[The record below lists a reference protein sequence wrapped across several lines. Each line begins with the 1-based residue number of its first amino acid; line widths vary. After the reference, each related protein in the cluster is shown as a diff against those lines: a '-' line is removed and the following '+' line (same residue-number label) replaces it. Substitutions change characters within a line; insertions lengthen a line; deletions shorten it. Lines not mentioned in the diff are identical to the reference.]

1 MKKDTKFLWL
11 IMIFSVLSIQACKK
25 YLEIQPPKNQLT
37 TDKIFADSAS
47 ANSAIV
53 GIYVNMYQS
62 LSLNFVSGG
71 LTLYPGLSADE
82 MAQSATDVN
91 ISQLFNNQINPN
103 NTINASLW
111 TSAYKFVYDVNACIE
126 GIDASPKLPFS
137 VKTHLIAEAKQLRAF
152 LYFNLVNLYG
162 PVPLL
167 RSTDYHINQ
176 SMARFPVDSIYAQ
189 ISTDVTFAQA
199 NLLKNNVA
207 ERANFYSATALLAKV
222 YLYRKNY
229 ISAESES
236 SKIIGS
242 GNYSLEPDLNNV
254 FLNNSK
260 ETIWKIIPVFPG
272 FGTLEGYF
280 FVPSSASAAPKY
292 PITSQ
297 LNNAFETG
305 DQRKVKWTNNKIIKG
320 VSYSYPYKYKIGRT
334 AASISENYSIFRLSE
349 QYLIRAEARANQN
362 NISGAQ
368 ADLNI
373 IRNRAGLSNTSAF
386 DKASILLAI
395 EKERQSELFCEW
407 GNRWFDLQRTNRA
420 DAVLPAVKSNW
431 VHNSILYPVPINEI
445 SRNPNLVQNP
455 GY

>member
-1 MKKDTKFLWL
+1 MKNNNKFLWL
-11 IMIFSVLSIQACKK
+11 TMIFSVLTMQACKK

-47 ANSAIV
+47 ANSAIA

-62 LSLNFVSGG
+62 LSLNLASGG
-71 LTLYPGLSADE
+71 LTLYPGLSGDE

-126 GIDASPKLPFS
+126 GINASPNLPVS
-137 VKTHLIAEAKQLRAF
+137 VKTNLLAEAKQIRAF

-162 PVPLL
+162 PVPLQ
-167 RSTDYHINQ
+167 RSTDYHVNQ
-176 SMARFPVDSIYAQ
+176 SMARFPVDSIYSQ
-189 ISTDVTFAQA
+189 IITDVTFAQA
-199 NLLKNNVA
+199 NLLKNNMA

-222 YLYRKNY
+222 QLYRKNY
-229 ISAESES
+229 VAAESES

-242 GNYSLEPDLNNV
+242 GIYSLEPNLNNV
-254 FLNNSK
+254 FLNSSN

-272 FGTLEGYF
+272 FATLEGYF
-280 FVPSSASAAPKY
+280 FVPSSTTVAPKY
-292 PITSQ
+292 PITGQ
-297 LNNAFETG
+297 LNNSFETG
-305 DQRKVKWTNNKIIKG
+305 DQRKVKWTNYRIIKG
-320 VSYSYPYKYKIGRT
+320 VSYPYPYKYKVGRT
-334 AASISENYSIFRLSE
+334 TATITENYSIFRLAE
-349 QYLIRAEARANQN
+349 QYLIRAEARTNQN
-362 NISGAQ
+362 NILGAV
-368 ADLNI
+368 ADLNV
-373 IRNRAGLSNTSAF
+373 IRTRAGLPNTLAS
-386 DKASILLAI
+386 DKASLLLAI

-420 DAVLPAVKSNW
+420 DVVLPAVKPNW
-431 VHNSILYPVPINEI
+431 NHNSILYPIPINEI